1 MRMDLDRNLVY
12 TIIVL
17 LVLLVLGG
25 WVIPYYRIKWAVPK
39 VIDTLRQHGAVTE
52 ESAKF
57 LWDMGLGVPTLQ
69 RRLLRTRD
77 YRPQAT
83 EVLIRAAIV
92 AVCDDGRVFL
102 VEENYQNSKL
112 FKPGYTQ

>member
-1 MRMDLDRNLVY
+1 MDKNLIY
-12 TIIVL
+12 LIL
-17 LVLLVLGG
+17 ALVAMLVLGG

-39 VIDTLRQHGAVTE
+39 VINALRQYGAVSEDT
-52 ESAKF
+52 AKY
-57 LWDMGLGVPTLQ
+57 LPDMGLGVPTLQ
-69 RRLLRTRD
+69 RRIFRTRD

-83 EVLIRAAIV
+83 EVLIRAGIV

-112 FKPGYTQ
+112 YRATY

>member
-1 MRMDLDRNLVY
+1 MDLDRNLVY
-12 TIIVL
+12 VIIIL
-17 LVLLVLGG
+17 LAMLVLGG

-39 VIDTLRQHGAVTE
+39 VIDTLRQHGAVSE
-52 ESAKF
+52 ASAKF

-69 RRLLRTRD
+69 RRILRTRD
-77 YRPQAT
+77 FRPQAT

-112 FKPGYTQ
+112 FKGGYA